1 MKRIIFSTIL
11 FVSTIANA
19 QVGINTSVAN
29 ATLEIKAKTD
39 GSTSPEGVIIPKLT
53 SAQIATMPVG
63 TEHAG
68 MMVYNTTEDC
78 IQVYQAQQWKC
89 LGTGAGS
96 GLAAFLN
103 ATYAGSTGTWVQDY
117 TANGNTISFNVANN
131 SSMSFSNLN
140 FNNALNLTNANAG
153 LSYTPSANYSNI
165 SIPSG
170 SSQVF
175 VYNIA
180 GTPTSFGTLTA
191 NFNASG
197 GVSAYGNIDIAKAS
211 GVTATNITFSGN
223 YVSNAVLVPTANII
237 TLTIRNFTQTA
248 VSNLNLS
255 NAIALSG
262 ASGISIVPNQN
273 TNVSIA
279 AGQEVTLSYQ
289 LQGIAS
295 TPGTL
300 TASFT
305 PLPQVSGTAT
315 ASQQIP
321 LFSNVAASNLS
332 INGSYVYGQNMNTG
346 NTVTVTVSN
355 NNAFALN
362 QIDLSQAVTLSGA
375 VNNLSVVAG
384 QNTSVNIPANSQ
396 VNLTYNLNGTS
407 MVQAGG
413 TLNATFAQ
421 TPFTTLTA
429 TATVIGNNGFYAT
442 PNSATLPKTGGTYT
456 FQITSGQAWSYSLDA
471 TAQGWVTVTSTTGT
485 SGNGSITVQ
494 TTPKTSSQGPQV
506 GYLNI
511 TQPSTGATIQIA
523 VNQEPTDVFEITG
536 FTSQTTNFAFANS
549 DFQYLGD
556 YYVSIHNNKTSTI
569 STNQSNLQVYGDLP
583 SFIESV
589 SIQGNQIVLT
599 PKERIESGLPTSG
612 TIRFSYGGGYLS
624 PTITI
629 YQNQKAYKCPANP
642 FFRVDQGYKIWNSSQ
657 SFDGA
662 TVFSPLIETR
672 NGVDNFD
679 DYNFSYVYSF
689 NEFRRKRFYIN
700 KEIIQNSNQS
710 ILLAKLGFLDS
721 YGIFYNADFN
731 ARDIVVWENPIYYKF
746 GFMFRD
752 DKTISFMVGS
762 SNSLNRYSFEIPD
775 LSNSV
780 LITPLVCAD
789 GYDEDTP
796 SVTGNAG
803 WRQ

>member
-1 MKRIIFSTIL
+1 MKKIIFSTIL

-53 SAQIATMPVG
+53 SAQISAMPVG
-63 TEHAG
+63 TNHAG
-68 MMVYNTTEDC
+68 MMVYNTTEEC

-153 LSYTPSANYSNI
+153 LSYTPSTDYSNI

-211 GVTATNITFSGN
+211 GITATNITFSGN
-223 YVSNAVLVPTANII
+223 YVSNAQLVPT
-237 TLTIRNFTQTA
+237 THTVSLTIRNFTQNA

-305 PLPQVSGTAT
+305 PHPQVSGTAT

-332 INGSYVYGQNMNTG
+332 INGSYVYGQNMNTN
-346 NTVTVTVSN
+346 NTITVQVSN

-362 QIDLSQAVTLSGA
+362 QIDFSGAVSISGA
-375 VNNLSVVAG
+375 VNNLSVAAG

-396 VNLTYNLNGTS
+396 VSLTYNLTGTS

-413 TLNATFAQ
+413 TLTATFAQ

-442 PNSATLPKTGGTYT
+442 PNSITLPKTGGNYT
-456 FQITSGQAWSYSLDA
+456 FQITSGQAWNYSLDA
-471 TAQGWVTVTSTTGT
+471 NAQGWVTVSSTTGT

-523 VNQEPTDVFEITG
+523 INQEPTDVFEITG
-536 FTSQTTNFAFANS
+536 FTSQTTNFAFANNN
-549 DFQYLGD
+549 FQYLGD
-556 YYVSIHNNKTSTI
+556 YYVSIHNGKTSTM

-583 SFIESV
+583 SFVESV

-599 PKERIESGLPTSG
+599 PKERTESGLPTSG

-624 PTITI
+624 PVITI

-642 FFRVDQGYKIWNSSQ
+642 FFSANQGYKIWNSSQ
-657 SFDGA
+657 YFDGA
-662 TVFSPLIETR
+662 TVFNPLIETR

-679 DYNFSYVYSF
+679 DYNFSSIYGFEDFYSSTY
-689 NEFRRKRFYIN
+689 NN
-700 KEIIQNSNQS
+700 KKEVVQNSNQS
-710 ILLAKLGFLDS
+710 TLFAKLENADE
-721 YGIFYNADFN
+721 YGIVGAFN
-731 ARDIVVWENPIYYKF
+731 AKDFVTWENSVYYKF
-746 GFMFRD
+746 GFMFRN

-762 SNSLNRYSFEIPD
+762 SNSLNRFSSYIPD

-796 SVTGNAG
+796 NVTGNAG